1 MIYNRTCSISNEL
14 QTYGWYSWNNIQRL
28 KLVYKVNFLLFSK
41 NGIME
46 LNIK

>member
-28 KLVYKVNFLLFSK
+28 KLVYKVNFYFSVK
-41 NGIME
+41 ME
-46 LNIK
+46 LWN